1 MSAKKKAPGPS
12 RALLDWLEANKVQ
25 YGPRRSSRLEKAL
38 KVSYSPWPIA
48 ASWSR
53 PGCAPEESLRDQR
66 PGAVSVLT
74 ICSIWSTCRRSW
86 RASQLA

>member
-38 KVSYSPWPIA
+38 KVSYSPLA
-48 ASWSR
+48 
-53 PGCAPEESLRDQR
+53 E
-66 PGAVSVLT
+66 
-74 ICSIWSTCRRSW
+74 RRVMEPAWMRS
-86 RASQLA
+86 